1 MNLWLLAPVKPFD
14 ESKSRLAAILS
25 RAERS
30 ELTRALLERML
41 QVARDCGRFAGLL
54 VVSRDDAVLALAAA
68 SGALAVRERCADL
81 NAALRQACEQAR
93 IEGAD
98 AALILPADLP
108 YLTAGDIDLMLAAAQ
123 PTVDVVLA
131 PSQDGGTNA
140 LLLRLPLRL
149 PLCFGPDSFRR
160 HQQAAAAAGLAV
172 AVCTSPTLAF
182 DLDRPE
188 DWEVLQAGGISVGR

>member
-1 MNLWLLAPVKPFD
+1 MKLWLLAPVKPFD

-25 RAERS
+25 RAERA
-30 ELTRALLERML
+30 ELTRALLERTL
-41 QVARDCGRFAGLL
+41 HVARDCGGFAGLL

-68 SGALAVRERCADL
+68 SGAQAVRERCADL

-108 YLTAGDIDLMLAAAQ
+108 YLTAGDIDLVLASAQ
-123 PTVDVVLA
+123 PTVDVVIA

-188 DWEVLQAGGISVGR
+188 DLEVLRAGGTGVGR

>member
-1 MNLWLLAPVKPFD
+1 MKLWLLTPVKPFD
-14 ESKSRLAAILS
+14 ESKSRLAAVLS
-25 RAERS
+25 RAGRA
-30 ELTRALLERML
+30 ELTRALLERTL
-41 QVARDCGRFAGLL
+41 QVARDSGRFTGLL
-54 VVSRDDAVLALAAA
+54 VVSRDDAALRLAAA
-68 SGALAVRERCADL
+68 AGAQAVQERRAGL

-108 YLTAGDIDLMLAAAQ
+108 YLTAGDIDLVLAAAQ
-123 PTVDVVLA
+123 PMVDVVIA

-140 LLLRLPLRL
+140 LLLRLPPRL

-160 HQQAAAAAGLAV
+160 HRQAAAAAGLAV